1 MEDVLS
7 LYAEPY
13 DPERPVICFDEHP
26 YQFLCFG
33 YRVALCFGYRVA
45 LCFGYR
51 VAQELLDVWEPMPME
66 PGKPRRVDNEYKR
79 NRTCNVFIPAFAGT
93 GWCRVIVRDT
103 RKRSDFS
110 ECIKTLVDEW
120 FPQAKQIRIVLDQLN
135 THTLGS
141 FYEGYEASEAKRL
154 TDKLE
159 FHYTPAYGSWLSM
172 SEIELSVL
180 SRQHLKQRISVPAYA
195 GKGELQRISSVWA
208 SKRSCQ
214 RDTIDWR
221 FSVNKAREKFSKF
234 YHTKSNVS
242 E

>member
-26 YQFLCFG
+26 YQ
-33 YRVALCFGYRVA
+33 
-45 LCFGYR
+45 
-51 VAQELLDVWEPMPME
+51 LLSDVWEPMPME
-66 PGKPRRVDNEYKR
+66 PSKSRRVDNEYKR
-79 NRTCNVFIPAFAGT
+79 NGTCNVFIFFEPKT
-93 GWCRVIVRDT
+93 GWRRVIVRDT
-103 RKRSDFS
+103 RKRPDFA

-120 FPQAKQIRIVLDQLN
+120 FPQAKQIRIALDQLN
-135 THTLGS
+135 THTPGS
-141 FYEGYEASEAKRL
+141 FYEAFEASEAKRL

-159 FHYTPAYGSWLSM
+159 FHYTPTHGSWLNM

-180 SRQHLKQRISVPAYA
+180 SRQHLKQRIST
-195 GKGELQRISSVWA
+195 KEELQRISSVWA
-208 SKRSCQ
+208 SKRFCQ

-221 FSVNKAREKFSKF
+221 FSVNKAREKFSRF

-242 E
+242 EY